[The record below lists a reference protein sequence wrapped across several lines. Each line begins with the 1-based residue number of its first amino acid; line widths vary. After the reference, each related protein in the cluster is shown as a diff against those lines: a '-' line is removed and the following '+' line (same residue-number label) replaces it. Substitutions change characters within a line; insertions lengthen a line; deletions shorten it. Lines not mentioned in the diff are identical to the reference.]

1 MTRALTLGE
10 IARTLAAE
18 FSATAGRYDETGDFP
33 HDNFQRLH
41 QAGLLALTAPTA
53 HGGRGAGLSEAA
65 TVVGEIARGEPST
78 ALILAMQY
86 TNLALLPGKRWPA
99 PIAQRVL
106 SDAATKGSLI
116 NALRVEPELGTPLRG
131 GLPATTARRTP
142 DGWSISGRKIY
153 STGVVGLAWWLV
165 WARTDE
171 DEPRVGLFLV
181 PADTPG
187 LSIEETWSPL
197 GMRATA
203 SHDAILNEARIPL
216 ENAVDLRA
224 PAEWGERDAEQSVWM
239 AVLISAL
246 YDGVA
251 RAARDWLVKFL
262 HERKPANLGA
272 ALATVPRLQQAVGE
286 IEELLSIN
294 ARLLRSAARDADAG
308 EPPAPGESNLLKL
321 AITENA
327 ISAVEKALKLT
338 GNHGVSR
345 HNPLER
351 HYRNV
356 LCARIH
362 SPQEDMVRTAAG
374 RAALQ
379 I

>member
-1 MTRALTLGE
+1 VTRSLTLGE
-10 IARTLAAE
+10 IARTLGAE
-18 FSATAGRYDETGDFP
+18 FAVTASHYDETGDFP
-33 HDNFQRLH
+33 HDNFRRLH
-41 QAGLLALTAPTA
+41 QAGLLALTAPAA

-86 TNLALLPGKRWPA
+86 INLAALPGKRWPEA
-99 PIAQRVL
+99 VALRVL
-106 SDAATKGSLI
+106 SDAATKGALI
-116 NALRVEPELGTPLRG
+116 NALRVEADLGTPLRG
-131 GLPATTARRTP
+131 GLPATTARRTA

-153 STGVVGLAWWLV
+153 STGVAGLSWWLV

-171 DEPRVGLFLV
+171 DEPRVGLFLTPV
-181 PADTPG
+181 DAPG
-187 LSIEETWSPL
+187 LSIEETWNPL

-203 SHDAILNEARIPL
+203 SHDAILNEAPIPL
-216 ENAVDLRA
+216 DHAVDLRA
-224 PAEWGERDAEQSVWM
+224 PAEWGERDAEQAVWM
-239 AVLISAL
+239 AVLIGSL

-251 RAARDWLVKFL
+251 RAARDWLLKFL

-272 ALATVPRLQQAVGE
+272 PLATAPRLQQAVGE
-286 IEELLSIN
+286 IEELLTIN
-294 ARLLRSAARDADAG
+294 ARVLRSAARDADAG
-308 EPPAPGESNLLKL
+308 EPPAPGECNLLKL
-321 AITENA
+321 AVTENA
-327 ISAVEKALKLT
+327 ISAVEKALKLC

-362 SPQEDMVRTAAG
+362 SPQEDMVRIAAG

>member
-10 IARTLAAE
+10 IAKTLGAE
-18 FSATAGRYDETGDFP
+18 FSATASRYDETGEFP
-33 HDNFQRLH
+33 HDNFRRLH
-41 QAGLLALTAPTA
+41 RAGLLALTAPAA
-53 HGGRGAGLSEAA
+53 HGGRGAGLHEAA

-86 TNLALLPGKRWPA
+86 TNLAILPGKRWPA

-106 SDAATKGSLI
+106 SDAVTKGALI
-116 NALRVEPELGTPLRG
+116 NALRVEADLGTPLRG

-153 STGVVGLAWWLV
+153 STGIAGLSWGLV

-181 PADTPG
+181 PTDAPG
-187 LSIEETWSPL
+187 LSIEETWNPL

-203 SHDAILNEARIPL
+203 SHDVILNDVRVPL
-216 ENAVDLRA
+216 DHAVDLRA

-239 AVLISAL
+239 AVLISAI

-251 RAARDWLVKFL
+251 RAARDWLVTFL

-272 ALATVPRLQQAVGE
+272 ALATVPRIQQAVGE
-286 IEELLSIN
+286 IEELLAIN
-294 ARLLRSAARDADAG
+294 ARLLHSAARDSDAG

-362 SPQEDMVRTAAG
+362 SPQEDMVRTTAG
-374 RAALQ
+374 RAALK

>member
-1 MTRALTLGE
+1 VTRSLTLGE
-10 IARTLAAE
+10 IARTLGAE
-18 FSATAGRYDETGDFP
+18 FAVTASHYDETGDFP
-33 HDNFQRLH
+33 HDNFRRLH
-41 QAGLLALTAPTA
+41 QAGLLALTAAAA

-86 TNLALLPGKRWPA
+86 INLAALPGKRWPEA
-99 PIAQRVL
+99 VALRVL
-106 SDAATKGSLI
+106 SDAATKGALI
-116 NALRVEPELGTPLRG
+116 NALRVEADLGTPLRG
-131 GLPATTARRTP
+131 GLPATTARRTG

-153 STGVVGLAWWLV
+153 STGVAGLSWWLV

-171 DEPRVGLFLV
+171 DEPRVGLFLTPV
-181 PADTPG
+181 DAPG
-187 LSIEETWSPL
+187 LSIEETWNPL

-203 SHDAILNEARIPL
+203 SHDAILNEAPIPL
-216 ENAVDLRA
+216 DHAVDLRA
-224 PAEWGERDAEQSVWM
+224 PAEWGERDAEQAVWM
-239 AVLISAL
+239 AVLIGSL

-251 RAARDWLVKFL
+251 RAARDWLLKFL

-272 ALATVPRLQQAVGE
+272 PLATAPRLQQAVGE
-286 IEELLSIN
+286 IEELLTIN
-294 ARLLRSAARDADAG
+294 ARVLRSAARDADAG
-308 EPPAPGESNLLKL
+308 EPPAPGECNLLKL
-321 AITENA
+321 AVTENA
-327 ISAVEKALKLT
+327 ISAVEKALKLC

-362 SPQEDMVRTAAG
+362 SPQEDMVRIAAG

>member
-10 IARTLAAE
+10 TARTLAVE
-18 FSATAGRYDETGDFP
+18 FSATADHYDATGAFP
-33 HDNFQRLH
+33 HANFERLH
-41 QAGLLALTAPTA
+41 QAGLLALSAPTA
-53 HGGRGAGLSEAA
+53 HGGRGAGLADAA
-65 TVVGEIARGEPST
+65 TVIGEIARGEPST

-86 TNLALLPGKRWPA
+86 INLAVLPGKRWPE
-99 PIAQRVL
+99 PIARRVL
-106 SDAATKGSLI
+106 ADSATKGALI
-116 NALRVEPELGTPLRG
+116 NALRVEADLGTPLRG
-131 GLPATTARRTP
+131 GLPATTARRTA

-153 STGVVGLAWWLV
+153 STGVAGLSWWLV

-171 DEPRVGLFLV
+171 SEPRVGLFLV
-181 PADTPG
+181 PADTQG
-187 LSIEETWSPL
+187 LNIEETWNPL

-203 SHDAILNEARIPL
+203 SHDAILNEARVPFDH
-216 ENAVDLRA
+216 AVDLRA
-224 PAEWGERDAEQSVWM
+224 PAEWGERDAEQSAWM
-239 AVLISAL
+239 AVLIGAL

-251 RAARDWLVKFL
+251 RAARDWLLKFL

-286 IEELLSIN
+286 IEELLAIN

-308 EPPAPGESNLLKL
+308 EPPPPGECNLLKL
-321 AITENA
+321 SITENA
-327 ISAVEKALKLT
+327 IGAVEKALKLT

-362 SPQEDMVRTAAG
+362 SPQEDMVRIAAG